1 MDFKR
6 HFTKEDMQI
15 INKQMIHST
24 CHNEMQIKT
33 AMRYNC
39 IPVRTAKIQNICT
52 TKSGEVVEQ
61 QEFSYM
67 LAEVQQGINI
77 VENKQFGSFKK
88 LITHICHT
96 STQT

>member
-61 QEFSYM
+61 QEFSYIPGGN
-67 LAEVQQGINI
+67 AECCSHFGR
-77 VENKQFGSFKK
+77 QFDISY
-88 LITHICHT
+88 
-96 STQT
+96 